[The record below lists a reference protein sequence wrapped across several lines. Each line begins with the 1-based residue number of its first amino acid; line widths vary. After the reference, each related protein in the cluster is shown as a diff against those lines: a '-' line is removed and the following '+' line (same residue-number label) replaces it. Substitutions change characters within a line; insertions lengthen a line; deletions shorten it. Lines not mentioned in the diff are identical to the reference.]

1 MPPVMMTRVLVIDDH
16 PIVLQGCRRVLEDA
30 GAHEILEASSPEAGC
45 NLYQRR
51 HPDLV
56 IVDLAMH
63 GKGFGGLDLIRW
75 LRQRDERVPILV
87 FSMHGDPVIVSRA
100 LEAGATG
107 YLLKDTAPE
116 DFLEALDKVGRGIP
130 YLSHQLATQVAL
142 LRMRSPTKAFGAVT
156 PRELQTLALLAEGH
170 SYGQIAG
177 DLGVS
182 YKTVVNMCSQLKV
195 KLGAR
200 NFPDLIRTAIEYLAS
215 SPGRP

>member
-1 MPPVMMTRVLVIDDH
+1 MTRVLVVDDH

-30 GAHEILEASSPEAGC
+30 GVEEILEAGSIAEASSMF
-45 NLYQRR
+45 RR
-51 HPDLV
+51 QQPDFV

-63 GKGFGGLDLIRW
+63 GKGFGGLDLIRR
-75 LRQRDERVPILV
+75 LRQLNDELPILV

-116 DFLEALDKVGRGIP
+116 DLLEAFEKVSRGIP
-130 YLSHQLATQVAL
+130 YLSHQIATQVAL
-142 LRMRSPTKAFGAVT
+142 LRMRSPKKMFGAVT
-156 PRELQTLALLAEGH
+156 PRELQALALLAEGH
-170 SYGQIAG
+170 SYGQIAD

-182 YKTVVNMCSQLKV
+182 YKTVANLCSQLKV

-200 NFPDLIRTAIEYLAS
+200 SFPDLIRTAVEYLAS
-215 SPGRP
+215 APNER